1 MHIAKIFFYFI
12 IFNKYLTNKIFEF
25 DSIPSENV
33 LSSAALTS
41 KPDTPLP
48 KDFILCSSHFQKTI
62 NTKNNHGIYVIY
74 QEEEL
79 VNPWLSIGIWTE
91 NLLWVNVAF
100 KYWYELGSV
109 PDAFM
114 EKWMHICLK
123 IDVEGKAIEASV
135 NGQIHNAALNV
146 EGLTPT
152 PKFNIQLGI
161 IRDSYHNTTY
171 QFHGQITNIHLI
183 QNAKQKH
190 NLTLLSKSTCKM
202 ENNSNVLHWADMVWT
217 RTYINETFLDRNTI
231 CPFSEY
237 TLLRIPFKWTFEE
250 STNVCSKYGNGQIAG
265 VNNPMEPKNWTF
277 QKQIYDKTQEDEC
290 IAFWTPYIYNDHTSN
305 RVKNIYTDKNLD
317 ILWDMAH
324 PIKSLMRHQNEV
336 VFFPKKSRFQ
346 NLISGHEKNC
356 LLCNS
361 SRE

>member
-25 DSIPSENV
+25 DSIPSEHV

-79 VNPWLSIGIWTE
+79 LNPWLSIGIWME

-100 KYWYELGSV
+100 KYWYPFGRV
-109 PDAFM
+109 PDYFM
-114 EKWMHICLK
+114 EKWIHICLK
-123 IDVEGKAIEASV
+123 IDVDGKSIEATV
-135 NGQIHNAALNV
+135 NGQTLKTALNV

-161 IRDSYHNTTY
+161 IHDSYHNTTY

-183 QNAKQKH
+183 QSEKH
-190 NLTLLSKSTCKM
+190 NLTSLSKSTCKI
-202 ENNSNVLHWADMVWT
+202 ENNSNVLHWDDMIWT
-217 RTYINETFLDRNTI
+217 RTNINETFLDRNKI

-250 STNVCSKYGNGQIAG
+250 SKIVCSKFGSGQIAG
-265 VNNPMEPKNWTF
+265 VNNPMEPKNWTL
-277 QKQIYDKTQEDEC
+277 QKQFYDKTKEDEC
-290 IAFWTPYIYNDHTSN
+290 RSFWTPYIYNDQTSN
-305 RVKNIYTDKNLD
+305 GVKNMYTDEYLD
-317 ILWDMAH
+317 ILWEIGH

-336 VFFPKKSRFQ
+336 VFFPKKLRFE
-346 NLISGHEKNC
+346 NLISDQDKTC

-361 SRE
+361 SR